1 MKYSPNRDKIYA
13 LAIWSAPV
21 IVGVV
26 LILSFSKALLEIL
39 GLTFLLSLW
48 LWNSTS
54 YEIEKGQLLI
64 RSWIFR
70 RRANVRDIVK
80 LRKTKNL
87 QASYALAADRL
98 EIVEKDNA
106 KYYVSPKDVE
116 SFIAELRSLNP
127 DIIVE

>member
-1 MKYSPNRDKIYA
+1 MKYSPNRDKIYV

-21 IVGVV
+21 IVGLV
-26 LILSFSKALLEIL
+26 LILSFSRALLGIL
-39 GLTFLLSLW
+39 VLTFLLSLW

>member
-1 MKYSPNRDKIYA
+1 MKYSPNRDRIYA

-26 LILSFSKALLEIL
+26 LILSFSKALLGIL
-39 GLTFLLSLW
+39 VLTFLLSLW

-70 RRANVRDIVK
+70 RRTNVRDIVK
-80 LRKTKNL
+80 VRKTKDL
-87 QASYALAADRL
+87 RASYALAADRL
-98 EIVEKDNA
+98 EIVEKNNA

-116 SFIAELRSLNP
+116 SFIAELKSLNP